1 MASSGGDGRRNYYI
15 IRCNQ
20 PDTKFLNGT
29 KSSVDASHECS
40 CARRDEAG
48 TKPGQSRDETARNE
62 SRSIRLAR
70 PAFGCGPAAGR
81 DAFGRRCGSF
91 RFSAIA
97 QPPAR
102 AASRAT
108 SASRRAEIVGD
119 CATAAIPRRIGRDA
133 CRSHASKPRI
143 ETANRNRPLKPIR
156 RSMTPRAAERIPHV
170 PSEFAPIRPRAPRSR
185 ARTRRMLRRKSSR
198 EDGPHRF

>member
-1 MASSGGDGRRNYYI
+1 MASSDGDGRRNYYI

-40 CARRDEAG
+40 CARRDEDG
-48 TKPGQSRDETARNE
+48 TKPGRNGEERIAFDPACAACIRLRARSRARRVRP
-62 SRSIRLAR
+62 SMRIVSIR
-70 PAFGCGPAAGR
+70 R
-81 DAFGRRCGSF
+81 D
-91 RFSAIA
+91 
-97 QPPAR
+97 R
-102 AASRAT
+102 AASCPRSVARDERI
-108 SASRRAEIVGD
+108 AKSRDRGRLRHRRD
-119 CATAAIPRRIGRDA
+119 SSTHRPRRV
-133 CRSHASKPRI
+133 SKPRI